1 MRGFPYDLDEP
12 PRGVLGLISLHVDET
27 VEADLRRYLPATGAR
42 LHVTRLRS
50 GDTLTP
56 GSIAGM
62 KVGLT
67 AAAQL
72 LPPAAHFDVIAYACT
87 SGTALLGAEEVHG
100 QVAAGATTAAVTDP
114 LTAGLAAMHALGL
127 KRIGVVSPYV
137 ADVSE
142 PLCAAFD
149 AGGVAVT
156 RTLSFGEEEEARVAR
171 IAPASIAAATREV
184 ARGGGIDGLF
194 LSCTNLRTADLLGP
208 LTAELGLP
216 VLASNQVLAWHMLKL
231 AGLPAPAALPLPVG
245 HRQG

>member
-1 MRGFPYDLDEP
+1 M
-12 PRGVLGLISLHVDET
+12 
-27 VEADLRRYLPATGAR
+27 
-42 LHVTRLRS
+42 
-50 GDTLTP
+50 
-56 GSIAGM
+56 
-62 KVGLT
+62 
-67 AAAQL
+67 
-72 LPPAAHFDVIAYACT
+72 IAYACT

-171 IAPASIAAATREV
+171 IAPASIAAAARVV

-194 LSCTNLRTADLLGP
+194 LSWTNLRTADLLGP

-231 AGLPAPAALPLPVG
+231 AGLPAPDTLPLPDG
-245 HRQG
+245 LRQG